1 MDGGGW
7 DLARIAPFVT
17 EETRLQ
23 LAAMVVNNVP
33 GVHDRLAWGETSN
46 GKFTVKSAYE
56 LITRD
61 DAPRPYMGNYLRLCG
76 T

>member
-1 MDGGGW
+1 
-7 DLARIAPFVT
+7 
-17 EETRLQ
+17 
-23 LAAMVVNNVP
+23 MVVNNVP